1 MFCGHEDKGSVVLN
15 GLGYISEES
24 DGVLDELNSD
34 RIITCV
40 EDTESIVGITDAVD
54 ITNITDITKTNSDCA
69 DIDNTENDIEFK
81 VILSAKEKIFCLKE
95 IIKKLKK
102 ILYVYDKSLEP
113 NSTYDYK
120 IYCGGVMI
128 YVSSSNLL
136 FDGELVN
143 IVINLNAIMTN
154 EFTKPQIKRVVFE
167 CVNYAQYLLSGIEK
181 CNKNEKI
188 NKRKINNAS
197 I

>member
-1 MFCGHEDKGSVVLN
+1 MFCGHEDKGNVILN

-34 RIITCV
+34 RVITCI
-40 EDTESIVGITDAVD
+40 EDSNIKDD
-54 ITNITDITKTNSDCA
+54 IKYTNSDCA
-69 DIDNTENDIEFK
+69 DINNTTDTMEDIEFK
-81 VILSAKEKIFCLKE
+81 VILSAKEKKFCLKE

-113 NSTYDYK
+113 ESTYDYK
-120 IYCGGVMI
+120 IYCGGVMM

-154 EFTKPQIKRVVFE
+154 EFSKPQIKRVVFE

-181 CNKNEKI
+181 DEED
-188 NKRKINNAS
+188 
-197 I
+197 

>member
-1 MFCGHEDKGSVVLN
+1 MFCGHEDKGSVILN

-24 DGVLDELNSD
+24 DGVLNELNSD
-34 RIITCV
+34 RVITCI
-40 EDTESIVGITDAVD
+40 EDS
-54 ITNITDITKTNSDCA
+54 NIKDNIKYANSDCA
-69 DIDNTENDIEFK
+69 DINNTTDTMEDIEFK
-81 VILSAKEKIFCLKE
+81 VILSAKEKKFCLKE

-113 NSTYDYK
+113 ESTYDYK
-120 IYCGGVMI
+120 IYCGGVMM

-154 EFTKPQIKRVVFE
+154 EFSKPQIKRVVFE

-181 CNKNEKI
+181 DEED
-188 NKRKINNAS
+188 
-197 I
+197 

>member
-1 MFCGHEDKGSVVLN
+1 MFCGHEDKGSVILN
-15 GLGYISEES
+15 GLGYVSEES

-34 RIITCV
+34 RVITCI
-40 EDTESIVGITDAVD
+40 EDTESIA
-54 ITNITDITKTNSDCA
+54 NITDITETNSDCA
-69 DIDNTENDIEFK
+69 DINNTNDSETDNDFK
-81 VILSAKEKIFCLKE
+81 VILSNKEKIFCLKE

-102 ILYVYDKSLEP
+102 VLYVYDKSLEP
-113 NSTYDYK
+113 DSTYDYK

-167 CVNYAQYLLSGIEK
+167 CVNYAQYLLSGIKKED
-181 CNKNEKI
+181 
-188 NKRKINNAS
+188 
-197 I
+197 

>member
-40 EDTESIVGITDAVD
+40 EDSESIIKSEV
-54 ITNITDITKTNSDCA
+54 NTNSDCA
-69 DIDNTENDIEFK
+69 DIDDTENDIEFK
-81 VILSAKEKIFCLKE
+81 VILSDKEKVFCLKE

-154 EFTKPQIKRVVFE
+154 EFTKTQIKRIVFE
-167 CVNYAQYLLSGIEK
+167 CVNYVQYLLSGIEK
-181 CNKNEKI
+181 CNKKTNRIKEG
-188 NKRKINNAS
+188 
-197 I
+197 

>member
-34 RIITCV
+34 GIITCI
-40 EDTESIVGITDAVD
+40 ENTGSIVDNRYNKNNND
-54 ITNITDITKTNSDCA
+54 IANANSDCA
-69 DIDNTENDIEFK
+69 DIDDTENDIEFK
-81 VILSAKEKIFCLKE
+81 VILSDKEKIFCLKE

-154 EFTKPQIKRVVFE
+154 EFTKTQIKRIVFE
-167 CVNYAQYLLSGIEK
+167 CVNYVQYLLSGIEK
-181 CNKNEKI
+181 CNKKVNRIKED
-188 NKRKINNAS
+188 
-197 I
+197 

>member
-69 DIDNTENDIEFK
+69 DIDDTENDIEFK
-81 VILSAKEKIFCLKE
+81 VILSDKEKIFCLKE

-154 EFTKPQIKRVVFE
+154 EFTKTQIKRIVFE
-167 CVNYAQYLLSGIEK
+167 CVNYVQYLLSGIEK
-181 CNKNEKI
+181 CNKKANRIKEG
-188 NKRKINNAS
+188 
-197 I
+197 